1 MPMLT
6 AKTCNKIQNKKS
18 ARKGGFFYALAD
30 FTALYFVFKV
40 PASLFYAPAV

>member
-6 AKTCNKIQNKKS
+6 AKLCNNLQNKKS
-18 ARKGGFFYALAD
+18 AFTGGFFYALPD

-40 PASLFYAPAV
+40 AASLCYAPAV